1 MLSLIWKS
9 VQAEVEVEVKVKVE
23 VEVEEKIK
31 RVRSINKRYGGYKWI
46 SKDKEERCGKQTP

>member
-9 VQAEVEVEVKVKVE
+9 VQAEVEVKVKVE

-46 SKDKEERCGKQTP
+46 SKDKEESCGKQTP

>member
-9 VQAEVEVEVKVKVE
+9 VQAEVEVKVKVE